1 MVVVVGHVSDMLLL
15 DSGFSRRLW
24 VWVMWFYWVVAFLGN
39 SGVMCMRDMG
49 LHT

>member
-1 MVVVVGHVSDMLLL
+1 MGVGDMVLLG
-15 DSGFSRRLW
+15 SGFS
-24 VWVMWFYWVVAFLGN
+24 GN